1 MPITKTVRDIKN
13 NKLFTGVKE
22 SFLNSFFDQKQIREA
37 REGDIIY
44 RTGDASNSLY
54 LIIKGEVRV
63 KFPSVGYVSNK
74 IFNDFFG
81 EKEMAEETKRISSA
95 MAFSRLVYY
104 QINKSDLQN
113 LFKKNSIIE
122 DNFNKW
128 GEFKLPEPS
137 LDNERKINFA
147 DRDRPIRFRAFSNET
162 NLDDDAK
169 SEKKPPP
176 VQTQHL
182 LPDLEQIDQTLD
194 LEDEY
199 MPEDNIELEMALE
212 KLSELAAQ
220 ENIEPIET
228 FQEEKEETIQDEKK
242 DKIAPVTENVELP
255 VESTEN
261 FTKLI
266 NSTSDEKP
274 PIQPFETGINRETV
288 RRIFQALNRIF
299 SGISMTELVKNTK
312 RAIKDLTN
320 SESAELI
327 FIDEKNSSMFR
338 LLTHGGKMKNEYFQ
352 ITEGL
357 TGSCAIK
364 KAPINYD
371 RPTEDSLYNPKID
384 HPGPSR
390 MKRILY
396 FPVISDVG
404 ETIAVVQTARDN
416 KKFTED
422 ELSYLMMISKQM
434 ETAISR
440 TKTLELLLN
449 KEKLNSG
456 KKLREI
462 ITKEIHIP
470 LEIID
475 SYTRILSSK
484 NLPSDTDDIV
494 RMLQKQAASIID
506 LSDSILKV
514 LVDEIILEKN
524 KIHFNEFIDDVL
536 ELLSEYC
543 ETKEVKLFKKIG
555 DGALVDID
563 RAKLYTAIFQFI
575 KAGVDDCRNDGKIY
589 FSTEFVD
596 ETISISIQNE
606 GKGVIVFPEGEI
618 LDYFYYHEKIKESEV
633 HLLLAKKIISAHSG
647 NVEVEGIKGV
657 GSTFKISLP
666 IAK

>member
-1 MPITKTVRDIKN
+1 MPVTRTVRDIKN

-22 SFLNSFFDQKQIREA
+22 TLLNSLFDQKQIKEA
-37 REGDIIY
+37 REGEIIY
-44 RTGDASNSLY
+44 RTGDASHSLY

-63 KFPSVGYVSNK
+63 KFPTVGYVSNK

-81 EKEMAEETKRISSA
+81 EKEMAEETKRISTA
-95 MAFSRLVYY
+95 MAFSRLIYY
-104 QINKSDLQN
+104 QIDKSDLHI
-113 LFKKNSIIE
+113 LFKKNSIVE
-122 DNFNKW
+122 ENFKKS

-137 LDNERKINFA
+137 LDTERKINFA
-147 DRDRPIRFRAFSNET
+147 DRDKPIRFRAFANEAKSDNET
-162 NLDDDAK
+162 K
-169 SEKKPPP
+169 SEKAPPP
-176 VQTQHL
+176 VQTQQL
-182 LPDLEQIDQTLD
+182 LPDLEQIDQSLD
-194 LEDEY
+194 LDDEFIL
-199 MPEDNIELEMALE
+199 EDNTELEMALE
-212 KLSELAAQ
+212 ELSELAAQ
-220 ENIEPIET
+220 EKFEPIES
-228 FQEEKEETIQDEKK
+228 FQEEKEEAIPDIEEDTSK
-242 DKIAPVTENVELP
+242 PPTEIFELP
-255 VESTEN
+255 VQSTEK
-261 FTKLI
+261 FTNLI
-266 NSTSDEKP
+266 KSPTDEKSFD
-274 PIQPFETGINRETV
+274 QPFETGINREIV
-288 RRIFQALNRIF
+288 RRIFLALNRIF

-320 SESAELI
+320 SESADLI

-338 LLTHGGKMKNEYFQ
+338 LLSHDGKMKNEYFQ
-352 ITEGL
+352 ITDGL

-364 KAPINYD
+364 KAPINFD
-371 RPTEDSLYNPKID
+371 RPTEDSLFNAKID

-396 FPVISDVG
+396 FPVLSDVG

-422 ELSYLMMISKQM
+422 ELSYLMMISKQL

-475 SYTRILSSK
+475 SYTRILHSK
-484 NLPSDTDDIV
+484 NLPSDTDDII
-494 RMLQKQAASIID
+494 RMLQKQASSIID

-514 LVDEIILEKN
+514 LLDEIVLEKN

-575 KAGVDDCRNDGKIY
+575 KTGVEDCRNDGKIY
-589 FSTEFVD
+589 FSTEFID

-606 GKGVIVFPEGEI
+606 GKGVVVFPEGEI
-618 LDYFYYHEKIKESEV
+618 LDYFYYNEKIKESEV
-633 HLLLAKKIISAHSG
+633 HLLLAKKIITAHSG
-647 NVEVEGIKGV
+647 SVDVEGIKGV